1 MKWLFIFLLVI
12 NVAYMGWEID
22 HQTRINLNNRKEALP
37 VPRGVDRLVLV
48 RELNKTPETKSA
60 NNDSPDIETV
70 DTDISE
76 AAKTAA
82 DIQTG
87 VSGMTNDVKIEQEI
101 VNLLVSQLPD
111 ISTRSISNN
120 LSETQQTCF
129 SYGPFPDD
137 QQTADLIAWFEERRI
152 NVQQRLEREQ
162 ENRLFWV
169 YLAQQESRSSA
180 IKAIEDLKSK
190 GIRDYRLIETG
201 DLRNAISLGLFSTQA
216 AVNRRLNELKDRG
229 YQPVVV
235 PYRDAKMVY
244 WVDIKLSSQ
253 TDVMSEMFTGFPAR
267 YNSVPVNCTKIAQK

>member
-1 MKWLFIFLLVI
+1 MKWLFILLLVI

-37 VPRGVDRLVLV
+37 VPKGVDRLVLV
-48 RELNKTPETKSA
+48 RELNKTPETKTA

-70 DTDISE
+70 DT
-76 AAKTAA
+76 
-82 DIQTG
+82 G
-87 VSGMTNDVKIEQEI
+87 VSGPAKTSADTQTGISGLTNDVKIEQEI

-120 LSETQQTCF
+120 VSETQQTCF

-137 QQTADLIAWFEERRI
+137 QQTADLIAWFEERQV

-180 IKAIEDLKSK
+180 MKAIEDLKSK

-235 PYRDAKMVY
+235 PYRDAKVVY
-244 WVDIKLSSQ
+244 WVDIKLFSQ
-253 TDVMSEMFTGFPAR
+253 TDVMSEMFSGFPAR
-267 YNSVPVNCTKIAQK
+267 YNSVPVNCAKIAQK

>member
-22 HQTRINLNNRKEALP
+22 HQTRISLNNRKEALP
-37 VPRGVDRLVLV
+37 VPKGVDRLVLV

-60 NNDSPDIETV
+60 NNDSTDIETV
-70 DTDISE
+70 DTDVS
-76 AAKTAA
+76 ALAKTSA
-82 DIQTG
+82 DTQIG
-87 VSGMTNDVKIEQEI
+87 VSGITNDVKIEQEI

-120 LSETQQTCF
+120 VSETQQTCF

-137 QQTADLIAWFEERRI
+137 QQTADLIAWFEDRRV

-190 GIRDYRLIETG
+190 GIRDYR
-201 DLRNAISLGLFSTQA
+201 N
-216 AVNRRLNELKDRG
+216 V
-229 YQPVVV
+229 
-235 PYRDAKMVY
+235 
-244 WVDIKLSSQ
+244 
-253 TDVMSEMFTGFPAR
+253 
-267 YNSVPVNCTKIAQK
+267 